1 MKGTNI
7 GEFEELVLL
16 AVSILQDDAYSI
28 AVANE
33 IHKVTKRKVV
43 FTVVHAALIRLE
55 QKGLLESKLGGATSE
70 RGGRSKR
77 YFTISLSGKKALLKA
92 KSQRDQMWQMVP
104 KVVFRNI

>member
-16 AVSILQDDAYSI
+16 AVGILRQDAYSI
-28 AVANE
+28 TVANE
-33 IHKVTKRKVV
+33 INKITKRKVI

-55 QKGLLESKLGGATSE
+55 QKGLLESELGGATRE

-77 YFTISLSGKKALLKA
+77 FFKISASGKKALLKA
-92 KSQRDQMWQMVP
+92 KAQRDQMWDMMP
-104 KVVFRNI
+104 KIIFKNI

>member
-33 IHKVTKRKVV
+33 INKVTKRKIV

-55 QKGLLESKLGGATSE
+55 KKGLLESTLGGATNE

-77 YFTISLSGKKALLKA
+77 FFKISAAGKKALLKA
-92 KSQRDQMWQMVP
+92 KSQRDQMWQLVP
-104 KVVFRNI
+104 KVIFKNI

>member
-16 AVSILQDDAYSI
+16 AVGILRDDAYSI
-28 AVANE
+28 SVANE
-33 IHKVTKRKVV
+33 INKTTKRKII

-55 QKGLLESKLGGATSE
+55 KKGLLESTLGGATNE

-77 YFTISLSGKKALLKA
+77 FFKISAAGKKALLKA
-92 KSQRDQMWQMVP
+92 KSQRDQMWQLVP
-104 KVVFRNI
+104 KVIFKNI

>member
-16 AVSILQDDAYSI
+16 AVSILQEGAYSI

-33 IHKVTKRKVV
+33 IHKVTNRKVV
-43 FTVVHAALIRLE
+43 FTVIHAALIRLE
-55 QKGLLESKLGGATSE
+55 KKGLLESKLGGATNE

-77 YFTISLSGKKALLKA
+77 FFNISTAGKKALLKA

-104 KVVFRNI
+104 KVIFKNV

>member
-16 AVSILQDDAYSI
+16 AVGILNDDAYSI
-28 AVANE
+28 SVAHE
-33 IHKVTKRKVV
+33 INKVTKRKVI

-55 QKGLLESKLGGATSE
+55 EKGLLESKLGGATSE

-77 YFTISLSGKKALLKA
+77 YFKISAAGKKALLKA
-92 KSQRDQMWQMVP
+92 KSQRDQMWGLLP
-104 KVVFRNI
+104 KVTFKNI

>member
-16 AVSILQDDAYSI
+16 AVSILQEEAYSI

-33 IHKVTKRKVV
+33 INKVTKRKII
-43 FTVVHAALIRLE
+43 FTIVHAALIRLE
-55 QKGLLESKLGGATSE
+55 EKGLLESKLGGATRE

-77 YFTISLSGKKALLKA
+77 FFTISLAGKKALLRA
-92 KSQRDQMWQMVP
+92 KSQRDQMWQLVP

>member
-16 AVSILQDDAYSI
+16 AVGILGKEAYSI

-33 IHKVTKRKVV
+33 INKVTKRKII
-43 FTVVHAALIRLE
+43 FTVVHAALMRLE
-55 QKGLLESKLGGATSE
+55 QKGLLESELGGATSE

-77 YFTISLSGKKALLKA
+77 FFKISAAGKKALLKA

-104 KVVFRNI
+104 KVIFRNI

>member
-16 AVSILQDDAYSI
+16 AVGILQDDAYSI
-28 AVANE
+28 SIAEE
-33 IHKVTKRKVV
+33 INRVTKRKII

-77 YFTISLSGKKALLKA
+77 FFKISAAGKKALLKA
-92 KSQRDQMWQMVP
+92 KSQRDQMWELVP
-104 KVVFRNI
+104 KIIFKNI

>member
-16 AVSILQDDAYSI
+16 AVGILEDDAYSI
-28 AVANE
+28 SVANE
-33 IHKVTKRKVV
+33 IKRVTRRKII

-55 QKGLLESKLGGATSE
+55 QKGLLDSTLGGATSE

-77 YFTISLSGKKALLKA
+77 FFKISAAGKKLLLKA
-92 KSQRDQMWQMVP
+92 KSQRDQMWQLLP
-104 KVVFRNI
+104 KVIFKNT

>member
-16 AVSILQDDAYSI
+16 AVGILQDDAYSI
-28 AVANE
+28 SIAEE
-33 IHKVTKRKVV
+33 INRVTKRKII

-55 QKGLLESKLGGATSE
+55 QKSLLESKLGGATNE

-77 YFTISLSGKKALLKA
+77 FFKISAAGKKTLLKA
-92 KSQRDQMWQMVP
+92 KSQRDQMWELVP
-104 KVVFRNI
+104 KIIFKNI

>member
-16 AVSILQDDAYSI
+16 AVGILGDDAYSI
-28 AVANE
+28 SVANE
-33 IHKVTKRKVV
+33 IHKVTNRKVV

-77 YFTISLSGKKALLKA
+77 FFRISAAGKKSLLKA
-92 KSQRDQMWQMVP
+92 KAQRDQMWDMVP
-104 KVVFRNI
+104 KMIFKNV

>member
-16 AVSILQDDAYSI
+16 AVGILRDDAYSI
-28 AVANE
+28 SVANE
-33 IHKVTKRKVV
+33 INKVTDRKVV

-55 QKGLLESKLGGATSE
+55 QKGLLESTLGGATNE

-77 YFTISLSGKKALLKA
+77 FFKISAAGKKALLKA
-92 KSQRDQMWQMVP
+92 KSQRDQMWQLVP
-104 KVVFRNI
+104 KVIFKNI

>member
-28 AVANE
+28 SIAAE
-33 IHKVTKRKVV
+33 IHKATKRKVI

-55 QKGLLESKLGGATSE
+55 EKGLLESTLGGATNE

-77 YFTISLSGKKALLKA
+77 YFKISASGKKALLKA
-92 KSQRDQMWQMVP
+92 KSQRDQMWRLVP
-104 KVVFRNI
+104 KTIFGNI

>member
-16 AVSILQDDAYSI
+16 AVGILQDDAYSI
-28 AVANE
+28 SVAAE
-33 IHKVTKRKVV
+33 INKITKRRIV

-55 QKGLLESKLGGATSE
+55 QKGLLESKLGGATNE

-77 YFTISLSGKKALLKA
+77 YFKISSAGKKALLKA
-92 KSQRDQMWQMVP
+92 KSQRDEMWRMVP
-104 KVVFRNI
+104 KVIFKNI